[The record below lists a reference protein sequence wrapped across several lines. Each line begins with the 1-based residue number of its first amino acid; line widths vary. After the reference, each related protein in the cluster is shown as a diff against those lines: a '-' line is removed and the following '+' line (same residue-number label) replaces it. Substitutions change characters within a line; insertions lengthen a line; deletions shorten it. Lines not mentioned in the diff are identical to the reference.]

1 MVRNSSQNNLDFNNT
16 ESAYGYLSDK
26 QLNAA
31 IKLFKMFNYP
41 ALVKY
46 GPAFAGFSMKI
57 GLPVKGLIKNTIFA
71 HFCGGES
78 IIDSKSKINFLYN
91 HNVKTILDYAVEGEA
106 NEAVFDATCAEV
118 IRTVEE
124 SAVNDAI
131 PFAVFKPTG
140 VARFALLQKVS
151 AGEKLTQNEQDEFEK
166 VRARFDAICKKGSEL
181 NVQVLIDAEH
191 SWIQL
196 AIDNLVL
203 EMSEKYNKDRALIF
217 NTLQL
222 YRHDRVQFLKDC
234 FEKYTFPLAFKFV
247 RGAYMEIER
256 ERAAQMNYPSPINAD
271 KQSTDRDFDEAVS
284 ICLHNI
290 DRCEV
295 LIGTHNEES
304 CLKAARLMAE
314 LKIASNDKRV
324 YFSQLLGMSDNISFI
339 MAKAGYNVAKYVPY
353 GPVAT
358 VLPYLSRRAQEN
370 SSIAGQSSRQL
381 QLLVGEKNRRKKR
394 Q

>member
-1 MVRNSSQNNLDFNNT
+1 MAQNSAQIKLDFNNT
-16 ESAYGYLSDK
+16 QTAYGYLSNK
-26 QLNAA
+26 QLSAA

-46 GPAFAGFSMKI
+46 GPAFAGFSMKV
-57 GLPVKGLIKNTIFA
+57 GLPVKGLIKKTIFA

-78 IIDSKSKINFLYN
+78 IADSKAKINFLLE

-106 NEAVFDATCAEV
+106 SEAIFDATCQEV

-140 VARFALLQKVS
+140 VARFELLQKVS
-151 AGEKLTQNEQDEFEK
+151 AGETLTPHEEAEFK
-166 VRARFDAICKKGSEL
+166 RARGRFDAICKKGSEL

-234 FEKYTFPLAFKFV
+234 FEKYKFPLAFKFV

-256 ERAAQMNYPSPINAD
+256 ERATQMNYRDPINPSKEA
-271 KQSTDRDFDEAVS
+271 TDRDFDEAVS

-304 CLKAARLMAE
+304 CLKAAQLMAE
-314 LKIASNDKRV
+314 LNIAPNDNRV

-381 QLLVGEKNRRKKR
+381 QLLVGEKNRRSKA
-394 Q
+394 

>member
-1 MVRNSSQNNLDFNNT
+1 MAQNSAQIKLDFNNT
-16 ESAYGYLSDK
+16 QTAYGYLSNK
-26 QLNAA
+26 QLSAA

-46 GPAFAGFSMKI
+46 GPAFAGFSMKV
-57 GLPVKGLIKNTIFA
+57 GLPVKGLIKKTIFA

-78 IIDSKSKINFLYN
+78 IADSKDKINFLFE

-106 NEAVFDATCAEV
+106 SEAIFDATCQEV

-140 VARFALLQKVS
+140 VARFELLQKVS
-151 AGEKLTQNEQDEFEK
+151 AGETLTPHEEAEFK
-166 VRARFDAICKKGSEL
+166 RARGRFDAICKKGSEL

-234 FEKYTFPLAFKFV
+234 FEKYKFPLAFKFV

-256 ERAAQMNYPSPINAD
+256 ERATQMNYRDPINPSKEA
-271 KQSTDRDFDEAVS
+271 TDRDFDEAVS

-304 CLKAARLMAE
+304 CLKAAQLMAE
-314 LKIASNDKRV
+314 LNIAPNDNRV

-381 QLLVGEKNRRKKR
+381 QLLVGEKNRRSKA
-394 Q
+394 

>member
-1 MVRNSSQNNLDFNNT
+1 MAQNTSQINLDFNNT
-16 ESAYGYLSDK
+16 KTAYGYLSDK
-26 QLNAA
+26 QLNSA

-41 ALVKY
+41 FLVKY
-46 GPAFAGFSMKI
+46 GPKFAGFSMKVGI
-57 GLPVKGLIKNTIFA
+57 PVKGLIKKTIFA

-78 IIDSKSKINFLYN
+78 IIDSKSKINFLFS
-91 HNVKTILDYAVEGEA
+91 HNVKTILDYAVEGEES
-106 NEAVFDATCAEV
+106 EAIFDATCQEV

-124 SAVNDAI
+124 SAVNEAI

-151 AGEKLTQNEQDEFEK
+151 AGQTLTSEEQAEFER
-166 VRARFDAICKKGSEL
+166 VRNRFDTICKKGSEL

-203 EMSEKYNKDRALIF
+203 EMSEKYNKERALIF

-234 FEKYTFPLAFKFV
+234 FEKYKFPLAFKFV

-256 ERAAQMNYPSPINAD
+256 ERAAQMNYKDPINPD
-271 KQSTDRDFDEAVS
+271 KAATDRDFDEAVS

-295 LIGTHNEES
+295 LIGTHNEAS
-304 CLKAARLMAE
+304 CIKAAELMAK
-314 LKIASNDKRV
+314 LNIAPNDKRV

-353 GPVAT
+353 GPVST

-381 QLLVGEKNRRKKR
+381 QLLIGEKNRRSKS
-394 Q
+394 